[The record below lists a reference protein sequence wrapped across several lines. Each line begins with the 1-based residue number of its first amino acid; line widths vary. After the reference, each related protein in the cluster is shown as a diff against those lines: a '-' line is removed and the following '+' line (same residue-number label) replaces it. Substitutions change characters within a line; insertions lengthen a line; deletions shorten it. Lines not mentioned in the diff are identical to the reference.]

1 MNISGLIRSVLNDM
15 QASEPKVLELKVG
28 EVVKGMVL
36 QLISESDAIINIGGV
51 QVRAKLETPLKQGEV
66 TLLQVQPENS
76 SGQMVLKPLGASGV
90 QIADGSLA
98 EVLKNVGL
106 PDSAANRQLIQTLH
120 QSGVPLSKEIVQA
133 FSQLQSQLP
142 NTVSQEDWIPS
153 AVVAFQKGIPLTGE
167 TVTAVKQAMTGPAFH
182 ETLQQLDDQ
191 MTKLLSDNQ
200 TLSTSA
206 KSAIET
212 FKSVVAVVKEAS
224 GELIPNIASQLSDT
238 EVENLLTVTK
248 EAGRQ
253 QNGSQP
259 SVAASNTTESSSGQG
274 AILPGKSESGAAVSS
289 NQAGPALHAGEGS
302 SASAKTASSQADS
315 TLQLTKPNPALN
327 KAADEGPNTTTV
339 QAKAGSPNV
348 EQAST
353 LTVKSADTL
362 SLTQTNLSSR
372 VESGANLSTENAR
385 LVGGTTQSQSTANN
399 SGTASAAT
407 DSEVNSNPEQTNSQ
421 QMRESVVRSNQPQSA
436 VGREAAILPSEIPTD
451 TGEHWISKLIKAVG
465 VEHEHAIFKLPDKN
479 GLDGQLLTAASITDR
494 SSDLQAPAGAQQDPL
509 KSVDTL
515 KSALL
520 MLVQS
525 DDTPAALKET
535 AQQAIQQITGQQ
547 LLLNTDR
554 TSAFSNITMFIP
566 IINANGEQTAAI
578 HIQSR
583 KGARGEIDA
592 NNCRLVFDLRMKA
605 LGDTMIDVQVVD
617 RIVSLRVL
625 NDQPFIQPLLESYR
639 EEIAEGLTKIGY
651 QFISLKCSAYP
662 EKGQPAEDK
671 AAGSSMTDSNL
682 SNQLK
687 SIYGKKPYKG
697 MDVRV

>member
-36 QLISESDAIINIGGV
+36 QLLSETDAIINIGGV

-76 SGQMVLKPLGASGV
+76 SGQMVLKPLGASVV

-106 PDSAANRQLIQTLH
+106 PDNAINRQIIQTLH
-120 QSGVPLSKEIVQA
+120 QSGVPLSKDNVQA

-142 NTVSQEDWIPS
+142 PAVSQKDWIPA

-167 TVTAVKQAMTGPAFH
+167 TVTALKQVITGPAFH

-200 TLSTSA
+200 NLSTSTR
-206 KSAIET
+206 SAIDA
-212 FKSVVAVVKEAS
+212 FKGVVAVVKEAS
-224 GELIPNIASQLSDT
+224 SELMPNVASLLSDT
-238 EVENLLTVTK
+238 EVENMLTATK

-253 QNGSQP
+253 QNASQA
-259 SVAASNTTESSSGQG
+259 SVAAPNDMDADIQQAAKMSGTS
-274 AILPGKSESGAAVSS
+274 PSGAAAGF
-289 NQAGPALHAGEGS
+289 NQAGSTLLAGE
-302 SASAKTASSQADS
+302 ASSTSPKS
-315 TLQLTKPNPALN
+315 TLLQAETLLTKPDPALN
-327 KAADEGPNTTTV
+327 AAAEDGPSNSAIISKT
-339 QAKAGSPNV
+339 GSQSL
-348 EQAST
+348 EQVST
-353 LTVKSADTL
+353 LTKSAAN
-362 SLTQTNLSSR
+362 LTQTQTLPSSLLGSGTGILLDNSGR
-372 VESGANLSTENAR
+372 TVEVTPVQPTVTNSA
-385 LVGGTTQSQSTANN
+385 TTAAALNNTLKINPEQMTSEQLRETAVRPNQTQSTANN
-399 SGTASAAT
+399 GTAPT
-407 DSEVNSNPEQTNSQ
+407 
-421 QMRESVVRSNQPQSA
+421 
-436 VGREAAILPSEIPTD
+436 LPSDIQSETS
-451 TGEHWISKLIKAVG
+451 EHWISKLIKAVG
-465 VEHEHAIFKLPDKN
+465 VEHEQAIFKLPEKN
-479 GLDGQLLTAASITDR
+479 GLDSQLLSAASLSDR
-494 SSDLQAPAGAQQDPL
+494 SSDLQAPAGTQQDSL

-625 NDQPFIQPLLESYR
+625 NDQPFIQPLLESHR
-639 EEIAEGLTKIGY
+639 EEIAASLSNIGY
-651 QFISLKCSAYP
+651 QFISLKCSPYP
-662 EKGQPAEDK
+662 EKGQPTEEK
-671 AAGSSMTDSNL
+671 AAGNRTESNL
-682 SNQLK
+682 SSQIK
-687 SIYGKKPYKG
+687 SLYGKKPYKG

>member
-36 QLISESDAIINIGGV
+36 QLLSETDAIINIGGV

-76 SGQMVLKPLGASGV
+76 SGQMVLKPLGASVV

-106 PDSAANRQLIQTLH
+106 PDNAINRQIIQTLH
-120 QSGVPLSKEIVQA
+120 QSGVPLSRDNVQA

-142 NTVSQEDWIPS
+142 AAVSQEDWIPA
-153 AVVAFQKGIPLTGE
+153 AVVAFQKGIPLSGE
-167 TVTAVKQAMTGPAFH
+167 TVTALKQVITGPAFH

-200 TLSTSA
+200 NLSTSTR
-206 KSAIET
+206 SAIDA
-212 FKSVVAVVKEAS
+212 FKGVVAVVKEAS
-224 GELIPNIASQLSDT
+224 SELMPNVASLLSDT
-238 EVENLLTVTK
+238 EVENMLTATK

-253 QNGSQP
+253 QNASQA
-259 SVAASNTTESSSGQG
+259 SVAAPNDMDADIQQAAKMSGTS
-274 AILPGKSESGAAVSS
+274 PSGAAAGF
-289 NQAGPALHAGEGS
+289 NQAGSTLLAGE
-302 SASAKTASSQADS
+302 ASSTSPKSTLLQAD
-315 TLQLTKPNPALN
+315 TLLTKPDPAFN
-327 KAADEGPNTTTV
+327 AAAEDGPSNSAIISKT
-339 QAKAGSPNV
+339 GSQSL
-348 EQAST
+348 EQIST
-353 LTVKSADTL
+353 LTKSAAN
-362 SLTQTNLSSR
+362 LTQTQTLPSSLLGSGTGILTDNSGR
-372 VESGANLSTENAR
+372 AVEVTPVQPTVTNSATAAALNNTLKINPEQMTSEQLRETAVRPNQ
-385 LVGGTTQSQSTANN
+385 TQSTANN
-399 SGTASAAT
+399 GTAPT
-407 DSEVNSNPEQTNSQ
+407 
-421 QMRESVVRSNQPQSA
+421 
-436 VGREAAILPSEIPTD
+436 LPSDIQSD
-451 TGEHWISKLIKAVG
+451 TSEHWISKLIKAVG
-465 VEHEHAIFKLPDKN
+465 VEHEQAIFKLPEKN
-479 GLDGQLLTAASITDR
+479 GLDSQLLSAASLSDR
-494 SSDLQAPAGAQQDPL
+494 SSDLQAPAGTQQDPL

-625 NDQPFIQPLLESYR
+625 NDQPFIQPLLESHR
-639 EEIAEGLTKIGY
+639 EEIAASLSKIGY
-651 QFISLKCSAYP
+651 QFISLKCSPYP
-662 EKGQPAEDK
+662 EKAQPTEEK
-671 AAGSSMTDSNL
+671 AAGSRTESNL
-682 SNQLK
+682 SSQIK
-687 SIYGKKPYKG
+687 SLYGKKPYKG

>member
-36 QLISESDAIINIGGV
+36 QLLSETDAIINIGGV

-76 SGQMVLKPLGASGV
+76 SGQMVLKPLGASVV

-106 PDSAANRQLIQTLH
+106 PDNAINRQIIQTLH
-120 QSGVPLSKEIVQA
+120 QSGVPLSKDNVHA

-142 NTVSQEDWIPS
+142 AAVSQEDWIPA
-153 AVVAFQKGIPLTGE
+153 AVVAFQKGIPLSGE
-167 TVTAVKQAMTGPAFH
+167 TVTALKQVITGPAFH

-200 TLSTSA
+200 HLSTSTR
-206 KSAIET
+206 SAIDA
-212 FKSVVAVVKEAS
+212 FKGVVAVVKEAS
-224 GELIPNIASQLSDT
+224 SELMPNVASLLSDT
-238 EVENLLTVTK
+238 EVENMLTAAK

-253 QNGSQP
+253 QNASQA
-259 SVAASNTTESSSGQG
+259 SVAAPNDMDADSQQAAKMSGTS
-274 AILPGKSESGAAVSS
+274 PSGAAAGL
-289 NQAGPALHAGEGS
+289 NQAGSTLLTGE
-302 SASAKTASSQADS
+302 ASSTIPKS
-315 TLQLTKPNPALN
+315 TLLQAETLLTKPDPTLN
-327 KAADEGPNTTTV
+327 AAAEDGPSNSAIISKT
-339 QAKAGSPNV
+339 GSQSL
-348 EQAST
+348 EQVST
-353 LTVKSADTL
+353 LTKSAAN
-362 SLTQTNLSSR
+362 LTQTQTLPPSLLGSGPGTLMNNSGR
-372 VESGANLSTENAR
+372 AVEVTPVQPTVNNSA
-385 LVGGTTQSQSTANN
+385 TTASALNNTLKKNPEQMTSEQLGETAVRPNQTQSTANN
-399 SGTASAAT
+399 GTAPT
-407 DSEVNSNPEQTNSQ
+407 
-421 QMRESVVRSNQPQSA
+421 
-436 VGREAAILPSEIPTD
+436 LPSDIQSD
-451 TGEHWISKLIKAVG
+451 TSEHWISKLIKAVG
-465 VEHEHAIFKLPDKN
+465 VEHEQAIFKLPEKN
-479 GLDGQLLTAASITDR
+479 GLDSQLLSAASLSDR
-494 SSDLQAPAGAQQDPL
+494 SSDLQTPAGTQQDPL

-625 NDQPFIQPLLESYR
+625 NDQPFIQPLLESHR
-639 EEIAEGLTKIGY
+639 EEIAASLSKIGY
-651 QFISLKCSAYP
+651 QFISLKCSPYP
-662 EKGQPAEDK
+662 EKGQPTEEK
-671 AAGSSMTDSNL
+671 AAGSRTESNL
-682 SNQLK
+682 SSQIK
-687 SIYGKKPYKG
+687 SLYGKKPYKG

>member
-1 MNISGLIRSVLNDM
+1 LNISGLIRSVLNDM

-36 QLISESDAIINIGGV
+36 QLLSETDAIINIGGV

-76 SGQMVLKPLGASGV
+76 SGQMVLKPLGASVV

-106 PDSAANRQLIQTLH
+106 PDNAMNRQIIQTLH
-120 QSGVPLSKEIVQA
+120 QSGVPLSKDNVQA

-142 NTVSQEDWIPS
+142 PAVSQEDWIPA

-167 TVTAVKQAMTGPAFH
+167 TVTALKQVITGPAFH

-200 TLSTSA
+200 NLSTSTR
-206 KSAIET
+206 SAIDA
-212 FKSVVAVVKEAS
+212 FKGVVAVVKEAS
-224 GELIPNIASQLSDT
+224 SELMPNVASLLSDT
-238 EVENLLTVTK
+238 EVENMLTATK

-253 QNGSQP
+253 QNAPQA
-259 SVAASNTTESSSGQG
+259 SVAAPNDMVADSQQAAKMSGTS
-274 AILPGKSESGAAVSS
+274 PSGAAAGF
-289 NQAGPALHAGEGS
+289 NQAGSTLIAGE
-302 SASAKTASSQADS
+302 ASSTSPKS
-315 TLQLTKPNPALN
+315 TLLQAESLLTKSDPALN
-327 KAADEGPNTTTV
+327 AVGEDGPPNSAV
-339 QAKAGSPNV
+339 ISKPGSQSL

-353 LTVKSADTL
+353 LTKSAAN
-362 SLTQTNLSSR
+362 LTQTLPSSLLG
-372 VESGANLSTENAR
+372 SGAGTLMDNSGRAVEANPVQSTVNNSA
-385 LVGGTTQSQSTANN
+385 TTAAALNNTLKINSEQLRETTVRPNQTQSTANN
-399 SGTASAAT
+399 GTAPT
-407 DSEVNSNPEQTNSQ
+407 
-421 QMRESVVRSNQPQSA
+421 
-436 VGREAAILPSEIPTD
+436 LPSDIQSD
-451 TGEHWISKLIKAVG
+451 TSEHWISKLIKAVG
-465 VEHEHAIFKLPDKN
+465 VEHEQAIFKLPEKN
-479 GLDGQLLTAASITDR
+479 GLDSQLLSAASLSDR
-494 SSDLQAPAGAQQDPL
+494 SSDLQAPAGTQQDPL

-625 NDQPFIQPLLESYR
+625 NDQPFIQPLLESHR
-639 EEIAEGLTKIGY
+639 EEIAASLSKIGY
-651 QFISLKCSAYP
+651 QFISLKCSPYP
-662 EKGQPAEDK
+662 EKGQPTEEK
-671 AAGSSMTDSNL
+671 AAGSRTESNL
-682 SNQLK
+682 SSQIK
-687 SIYGKKPYKG
+687 SLYGKKPYKG